1 MTETD
6 TDFDRSWAAYFG
18 AAQNFDLLAAFDAL
32 EKLGMRPL
40 PVGEDDK
47 GGLKKPS
54 GGLAWQD
61 QAMKERRK
69 LLQRLIKQQVPVGI
83 GCQPDGFLVLDIDPP
98 NKDRGNLPDAWKDSA
113 TILLGGEDWPRT
125 MTVKTAAGCH
135 VWFRIPPDSPILTTW
150 QGRGK
155 LEMPLPR
162 GGKVEFFTGN
172 DKAMQVACAPSE
184 GKAVALAE
192 PPAWLPRSLEAA
204 VMDLLKPQ
212 PETPSV
218 PRKETPATEED
229 GDWFYS
235 KLVKLTARVMNAAV
249 NTRHD
254 TYRACVKTMAGYAA
268 GMNLENRK
276 EQVWEHLAGAHRE
289 AKPEVSD
296 YVLLHTFNW
305 GWDKGVAT
313 PLTPPPKLPKEPPAE
328 EFLGDSDLME
338 AADVATIRALMLK
351 REWLWGDPAKNTG
364 WFLGRGL
371 HLVEGKEGTGKTR
384 WLLDLVRRW
393 SYNLRWPDNSEIHI
407 DSDSKILFV
416 ASDSHW
422 DQIAM
427 TAESFGIPDENIIF
441 TGPKDKPYDFT
452 SLDDP
457 ETLSLIRLWCD
468 KYKIA
473 MIVIDTLMAAT
484 TRPLVDPQEVAQ
496 VAGPLRQIAREKNV
510 VIAMVGHLNSQG
522 ETWGRAIGRQCD
534 NVIRLEA
541 DDAAPQNVSIKSVK
555 ARWNRF
561 ILPTLHGTQGENG
574 WEYSSVGSDAGEA
587 RQIKGRLGA
596 MELIREYLVTVSRAT
611 WGELR
616 AEVTERGASESA
628 VDRALKVMVQTGELV
643 NYKEKFPSGKECTFY
658 ELNGEQSPVNE
669 SSEADL

>member
-1 MTETD
+1 MITMTETD
-6 TDFDRSWAAYFG
+6 TEKFWAAYFG
-18 AAQNFDLLAAFDAL
+18 AAQNFNLMAAFDAL
-32 EKLGMRPL
+32 ERLGMRPL

-54 GGLAWQD
+54 GGNGWQN
-61 QAMKERRK
+61 QPMKERRT
-69 LLQRLIKQQVPVGI
+69 LLQRLIKQEVPVGI
-83 GCQPDGFLVLDIDPP
+83 GCQPDGFVVMDIDPP

-135 VWFRIPPDSPILTTW
+135 VWFKIPPDSPIASTW

-172 DKAMQVACAPSE
+172 DKAMQVACAPTE
-184 GKAVALAE
+184 GKAIAMAE
-192 PPAWLPRSLEAA
+192 PPAMLPKAA
-204 VMDLLKPQ
+204 ELAIMELLKPE
-212 PETPSV
+212 PELLPI
-218 PRKETPATEED
+218 PRKETAATEED
-229 GDWFYS
+229 GDWFYD
-235 KLVKLTARVMNAAV
+235 KLVKLTARVMNAPV

-268 GMNLENRK
+268 GMNLESRK

-305 GWDKGVAT
+305 GWDKGT
-313 PLTPPPKLPKEPPAE
+313 TRPLSPPPKLPKEPPAE
-328 EFLGDSDLME
+328 EFLGESDLME
-338 AADVATIRALMLK
+338 AADVATIRALMK
-351 REWLWGDPAKNTG
+351 TREWLWGDPAKNTG

-384 WLLDLVRRW
+384 WILDLVRRW
-393 SYNLRWPDNSEIHI
+393 SYNLRWPDGTEINV
-407 DSDSKILFV
+407 DPDSKILFV

-496 VAGPLRQIAREKNV
+496 VAVPLRQIAREKNV
-510 VIAMVGHLNSQG
+510 VIVMVGHLNSQG

-534 NVIRLEA
+534 NVIRMEA
-541 DDAAPQNVSIKSVK
+541 DERNEQQITIKSVK

-561 ILPTLHGTQGENG
+561 ALPTIFGTQGETG
-574 WEYSSVGSDAGEA
+574 WEYACPMSDIGEPELKTAGGRAADAIVGYLRNYGVTQPTLKTIVDALVEKSHA
-587 RQIKGRLGA
+587 EKTVYRVAKEMIADGRL
-596 MELIREYLVTVSRAT
+596 IRNE
-611 WGELR
+611 
-616 AEVTERGASESA
+616 
-628 VDRALKVMVQTGELV
+628 
-643 NYKEKFPSGKECTFY
+643 KETYSGKTIEF
-658 ELNGEQSPVNE
+658 LSLPQ
-669 SSEADL
+669 